1 MKIAFADPI
10 ACDYTIETP
19 YQQPLG
25 GSQSALCY
33 LAEELASQGHEVFLL
48 NHSKTP
54 RISRGVLC
62 LPLPLTN
69 LDPEK
74 LQGLDALVVLN
85 LAGYGAKLRSHLSE
99 QTQLILWTGHTHHN
113 RDMQALQ
120 NPAELAMYD
129 GFAFVSEWQRD
140 RFCEEFAIA
149 PEKTAILRNAIAPAF
164 TGLFPPNPDILS
176 HILSHI
182 LSQKTWPPILA
193 YTSTPFRGLDL
204 LLEIF
209 PRIRQAIPGTR
220 LKVFSSM
227 KVYHVSDAA
236 DQENY
241 GELYRQCQEIEGV
254 EYIGAIPQKDLA
266 KELQKVTV
274 LAYPNTYLETSCI
287 AVMEA
292 MASGCYIV
300 TSDLGALPETTA
312 GFARLIP
319 ITPDRERYKIQFANG
334 VISALQQLDES
345 HLRAMVNYINQGF
358 TWSVRSHEWVD
369 WLEGLRQQG
378 IGNREQESRGADVQS
393 CRGAEEKNS
402 RWRLLRS
409 SAPLPPFLRGG
420 IPVPRLNIIDRK
432 FQAESKMKIA
442 FLDFSDWEY
451 QIDSPYKMPLGGSQ
465 SALCYLAAALAKLGH
480 EVFLLNGISKETKS
494 LGVNCLPF
502 QQVFAPNSAYQ
513 SVVNSW
519 DVVIV
524 LSHAGA
530 GIKLRQILAKHTRL
544 VLWTQQVPSLGVM
557 QGLQDKNEQAVYDG
571 MAFVSSWQRDR
582 FFEAFAISPEKTT
595 VLRNAIA
602 PAFAQQFNSGDR
614 IVQHKLEPPILA
626 YTSTPFRGLDLLLDI
641 FPKIRQAYPGT
652 RLKVFSSKK
661 VYQLPQ
667 SVDESEYGT
676 LYNQCRQMAG
686 VEYLGSISQPELAQ
700 ELRSVS
706 VLAYA
711 NTFEE
716 TSCIAVM
723 EAMASGCHV
732 VTSDLAALP
741 ETTAGYASLVSV
753 ADVQGFSAVRDWRF
767 SQRQDWKA
775 YGERFVA
782 ATLAV
787 LRNYQ
792 SQEAHLRQ
800 MVDYVNQ
807 ACTWDVRAEEWV
819 TWLQSLVAADMA
831 TDRINRS
838 LPPTPY
844 TLHPTPQKAEGVTDE
859 LKLCQQGEQLFRE
872 GKLSE
877 ALAICQQLI
886 RMQPNFAPGYKLLGN
901 VLQGN
906 GKIEAAIRAYE
917 SAIALNPDF
926 VEALANLGTMYYQ
939 NGQGQAAIACYEKAI
954 KLQPKLAGLY
964 WNLAKLL
971 ADQGQGQAAIAYRQ
985 KALELQPFLEDITR

>member
-48 NHSKTP
+48 NNSKTP
-54 RISRGVLC
+54 RISRGVVC

-69 LDPEK
+69 LDPAK
-74 LQGLDALVVLN
+74 LQELDALVVLN

-113 RDMQALQ
+113 RDMQALH

-164 TGLFPPNPDILS
+164 TGLFPPHNDILS
-176 HILSHI
+176 HSLSHI
-182 LSQKTWPPILA
+182 LSQKKWPPILA

-209 PRIRQAIPGTR
+209 PRIRQAVPGTR

-236 DQENY
+236 DNENY
-241 GELYRQCQEIEGV
+241 GELYRQCQETEGV

-319 ITPDRERYKIQFANG
+319 ITPDRESYKNQFTNA

-358 TWSVRSHEWVD
+358 TWSVRSLEWIA

-378 IGNREQESRGADVQS
+378 IGNREQESRGAEVQR
-393 CRGAEEKNS
+393 CRGEKS
-402 RWRLLRS
+402 VLT
-409 SAPLPPFLRGG
+409 PLPQPSRSPF
-420 IPVPRLNIIDRK
+420 PVSQLNIIDK
-432 FQAESKMKIA
+432 NFNSKINMKIA

-451 QIDSPYKMPLGGSQ
+451 QADSPYQIPLGGSQ

-480 EVFLLNGISKETKS
+480 EVFLLNGISKETKA
-494 LGVNCLPF
+494 LGVTCLPW
-502 QQVFAPNSAYQ
+502 QQVLAPNSAYK
-513 SVVNSW
+513 SVLNSW

-530 GIKLRQILAKHTRL
+530 GIKLRKLLAKHTRL
-544 VLWTQQVPSLGVM
+544 VLWTQQVTSLGVM
-557 QGLQDKNEQAVYDG
+557 QGLQDKDEQTVYDG

-582 FFEAFAISPEKTT
+582 FLAEFAISPEKTT
-595 VLRNAIA
+595 ILRNAIA
-602 PAFAQQFNSGDR
+602 PAFVQQFAKGDH
-614 IVQHKLEPPILA
+614 ILQHKLEPPILA

-667 SVDESEYGT
+667 SVDESEYGA
-676 LYNQCRQMAG
+676 LYNQCRQMEG

-741 ETTAGYASLVSV
+741 ETTAGYGSLVSV
-753 ADVQGFSAVRDWRF
+753 ADVQGFSAIRDWRF

-787 LRNYQ
+787 LRSYQ

-807 ACTWDVRAEEWV
+807 ACTWDVRAQEWV
-819 TWLQSLVAADMA
+819 TWLQSLVVTDGA
-831 TDRINRS
+831 TDRVATDGI
-838 LPPTPY
+838 TDGA
-844 TLHPTPQKAEGVTDE
+844 TDGITDGATDGV
-859 LKLCQQGEQLFRE
+859 KLCQQGEQLFRE

-901 VLQGN
+901 ILQGK

-926 VEALANLGTMYYQ
+926 AEALANLGTMYYQ
-939 NGQGQAAIACYEKAI
+939 NGQLKAAIACYEKAI

-964 WNLAKLL
+964 WNLAKFFE
-971 ADQGQGQAAIAYRQ
+971 DQGQGQAAIAYRQ
-985 KALELQPFLEDITR
+985 KAVELQPSLRHD

>member
-48 NHSKTP
+48 NNSKTP
-54 RISRGVLC
+54 RISRGVVC
-62 LPLPLTN
+62 VPLPLTN
-69 LDPEK
+69 LDPAK
-74 LQGLDALVVLN
+74 LQALDALVVLN
-85 LAGYGAKLRSHLSE
+85 LAGYGAKLRSHLSK
-99 QTQLILWTGHTHHN
+99 QTQLILWTGHTNYN
-113 RDMQALQ
+113 RDMQALHD
-120 NPAELAMYD
+120 PAKLAMYD
-129 GFAFVSEWQRD
+129 GFAFVSGWQRD
-140 RFCEEFAIA
+140 RFLAEFAIA
-149 PEKTAILRNAIAPAF
+149 PEKTTILRNAIAPAF
-164 TGLFPPNPDILS
+164 TGLFPSHTDILS
-176 HILSHI
+176 P
-182 LSQKTWPPILA
+182 KNWPPVLA

-236 DQENY
+236 DQEKY
-241 GELYRQCQEIEGV
+241 GELYRQCQETEGV
-254 EYIGAIPQKDLA
+254 EYIGAIPQKNLA

-319 ITPDRERYKIQFANG
+319 ITPDRESYKIQFTNA
-334 VISALQQLDES
+334 VISALEQLDES
-345 HLRAMVNYINQGF
+345 HIQSMVNYINQGF
-358 TWSVRSHEWVD
+358 TWTVRSPEWIA
-369 WLEGLRQQG
+369 WLESLKQLATV
-378 IGNREQESRGADVQS
+378 SRGEAKAPLYS
-393 CRGAEEKNS
+393 GSNNNMS
-402 RWRLLRS
+402 TLLLRPYQATVNQQNQGDIDRNEIS
-409 SAPLPPFLRGG
+409 SEN
-420 IPVPRLNIIDRK
+420 PRQNSGNIDGFYPQHELNLIDRK
-432 FQAESKMKIA
+432 FNAESQVKSTMKIA

-451 QIDSPYKMPLGGSQ
+451 QVDSPYKMPLGGSQ
-465 SALCYLAAALAKLGH
+465 SALCYLAEALAQLGH

-494 LGVNCLPF
+494 RGVNCLPW

-530 GIKLRQILAKHTRL
+530 GIKLRQLLAKHTRL

-557 QGLQDKNEQAVYDG
+557 QGLHDKNEQAAYDG

-582 FFEAFAISPEKTT
+582 FFEAFAIAPEKTT
-595 VLRNAIA
+595 ILRNGIA

-614 IVQHKLEPPILA
+614 ILQHKLEPPILA

-741 ETTAGYASLVSV
+741 ETTAGYGSLVSV
-753 ADVQGFSAVRDWRF
+753 ADVQGFSAVRNWRF

-787 LRNYQ
+787 LHSYQ
-792 SQEAHLRQ
+792 SQEDHLRQ

-807 ACTWDVRAEEWV
+807 ACTWDVRAQEWV
-819 TWLQSLVAADMA
+819 TWLQALVAPNVA
-831 TDRINRS
+831 
-838 LPPTPY
+838 
-844 TLHPTPQKAEGVTDE
+844 GDE
-859 LKLCQQGEQLFRE
+859 LKLCQQGEKLFRE
-872 GKLSE
+872 GKLNE

-964 WNLAKLL
+964 WNLAKFL
-971 ADQGQGQAAIAYRQ
+971 AEQGQGQAAIAYRQ
-985 KALELQPFLEDITR
+985 KAVELQPSLRHN

>member
-48 NHSKTP
+48 NNSKTP
-54 RISRGVLC
+54 RISRGVVC

-69 LDPEK
+69 LAPAK
-74 LQGLDALVVLN
+74 LQSLDALVVLN

-120 NPAELAMYD
+120 NPAELTMYD

-140 RFCEEFAIA
+140 RFCQEFAIA
-149 PEKTAILRNAIAPAF
+149 PEKTTILRNAIAPAF
-164 TGLFPPNPDILS
+164 TGLFPPNTDILS
-176 HILSHI
+176 HILSQKT
-182 LSQKTWPPILA
+182 SQKTWPPILA

-236 DQENY
+236 DRENY

-266 KELQKVTV
+266 KELQKVTL

-319 ITPDRERYKIQFANG
+319 ITPDRESYKIQFTNA

-358 TWSVRSHEWVD
+358 TWSVRSREWIA
-369 WLEGLRQQG
+369 WLESLKQPAT
-378 IGNREQESRGADVQS
+378 GNRKEERGERKEEIENTKRGIEKVQRFFLQPES
-393 CRGAEEKNS
+393 
-402 RWRLLRS
+402 
-409 SAPLPPFLRGG
+409 
-420 IPVPRLNIIDRK
+420 NIIDRNFNAK
-432 FQAESKMKIA
+432 NKMKIA

-494 LGVNCLPF
+494 LGVNCLPL

-513 SVVNSW
+513 AVVNSW

-544 VLWTQQVPSLGVM
+544 VLWTQQVPSLSVM
-557 QGLQDKNEQAVYDG
+557 QRLQDKNEQAVYDG

-582 FFEAFAISPEKTT
+582 FFAAFAIAPEKTT
-595 VLRNAIA
+595 ILRNAIA
-602 PAFAQQFNSGDR
+602 PPFAQQFNSGDR
-614 IVQHKLEPPILA
+614 ILQHKLKPPILA

-676 LYNQCRQMAG
+676 LYHQCRQMAG

-741 ETTAGYASLVSV
+741 ETTAGYGSLVSV
-753 ADVQGFSAVRDWRF
+753 ADVRGFSAVRDWRF

-787 LRNYQ
+787 LRNYR

-800 MVDYVNQ
+800 MVDYANQ
-807 ACTWDVRAEEWV
+807 ACTWDVRAQEWV
-819 TWLQSLVAADMA
+819 TWLQSLVTTDMA
-831 TDRINRS
+831 ADRINRS

-844 TLHPTPQKAEGVTDE
+844 TSYPEPAEACPERSRRGLHPTPQKADMATDE
-859 LKLCQQGEQLFRE
+859 LKLCQQGEKLFRE

-901 VLQGN
+901 ILQGK
-906 GKIEAAIRAYE
+906 GKIQAAIRAYE

-939 NGQGQAAIACYEKAI
+939 NGRGQAAIACYEKAI
-954 KLQPKLAGLY
+954 KLEPKLAGLY
-964 WNLAKLL
+964 WQIAKFLAE
-971 ADQGQGQAAIAYRQ
+971 QGQEQAAIAYRQ
-985 KALELQPFLEDITR
+985 KAVELQPNLRHD